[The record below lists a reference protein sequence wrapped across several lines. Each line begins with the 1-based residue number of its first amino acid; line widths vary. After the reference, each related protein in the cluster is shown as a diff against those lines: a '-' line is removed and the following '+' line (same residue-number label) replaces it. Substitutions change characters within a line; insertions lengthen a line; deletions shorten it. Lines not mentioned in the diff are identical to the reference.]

1 MTHETSS
8 SIPIWTLYF
17 QIIRL
22 LYDLWQEQ
30 SRTRLHVHVMSTSK
44 VLFSSEL
51 NMFLANVLNIDK
63 LEKFREVEVTII
75 LFQSLTIRL
84 KYDPWKVLVLQD
96 GVFRVLASLNLV
108 RPWVT
113 KEIKLLTSKFIYPC
127 IALPNP
133 LLRDRNI
140 MAVTSR
146 SPVFP
151 CTTVHLFV
159 ASGSTSLPFFEHFHF

>member
-1 MTHETSS
+1 
-8 SIPIWTLYF
+8 
-17 QIIRL
+17 
-22 LYDLWQEQ
+22 
-30 SRTRLHVHVMSTSK
+30 MSTSK

-108 RPWVT
+108 
-113 KEIKLLTSKFIYPC
+113 
-127 IALPNP
+127 
-133 LLRDRNI
+133 
-140 MAVTSR
+140 
-146 SPVFP
+146 
-151 CTTVHLFV
+151 
-159 ASGSTSLPFFEHFHF
+159 

>member
-1 MTHETSS
+1 
-8 SIPIWTLYF
+8 
-17 QIIRL
+17 
-22 LYDLWQEQ
+22 
-30 SRTRLHVHVMSTSK
+30 MSTSK

-113 KEIKLLTSKFIYPC
+113 KEIKLLISKFIYPKK
-127 IALPNP
+127 P
-133 LLRDRNI
+133 
-140 MAVTSR
+140 
-146 SPVFP
+146 
-151 CTTVHLFV
+151 
-159 ASGSTSLPFFEHFHF
+159 